1 MLLIRWLRKQDFL
14 LRISTTFNNM
24 QIGQD
29 IITFFNL
36 KNLSALIKGYNL
48 WFFFFSL
55 NIVLVAKSLICLI
68 KIVSLS

>member
-48 WFFFFSL
+48 WGFFSL